1 MGVIMILHK
10 ISASLIIGS
19 VLTLGFSFNAFAAVK
34 GTIKGSDINV
44 RSDKSTSSEKIDVL
58 NNGDNIEI
66 LAKDGDWYKISF
78 DNVNGAYVSSE
89 FVNITEAQGQ
99 VNDNDVNVRSKASTS
114 SDTVAKVNKGD
125 TVTVTAQDGSW
136 YQIRRGNGD
145 TAYVSKSYVTGEL
158 LSEVPT
164 FSGGEEIA
172 SQTYAI
178 VTGSSLRLRDSA
190 STDGGI
196 ITTLSLDEVLDVL
209 EVNGDWVKVK
219 TDAGQTGYVSSEF
232 VAVRTGEKPSRS
244 ASSKGDSIVA
254 YAKQFLGT
262 PYSWAGTNLNS
273 GVDCSGFVYAVM
285 KNFGISLNRSS
296 ASMASNGVYVDRANL
311 QAGDLVFF
319 DTTNATNQ
327 GYISHVGIYMGDGNI
342 IHSSSGK
349 QWGVTINSLSEPYY
363 NTKYVTARS
372 VLR

>member
-1 MGVIMILHK
+1 M
-10 ISASLIIGS
+10 
-19 VLTLGFSFNAFAAVK
+19 
-34 GTIKGSDINV
+34 
-44 RSDKSTSSEKIDVL
+44 
-58 NNGDNIEI
+58 
-66 LAKDGDWYKISF
+66 
-78 DNVNGAYVSSE
+78 
-89 FVNITEAQGQ
+89 
-99 VNDNDVNVRSKASTS
+99 
-114 SDTVAKVNKGD
+114 
-125 TVTVTAQDGSW
+125 
-136 YQIRRGNGD
+136 
-145 TAYVSKSYVTGEL
+145 
-158 LSEVPT
+158 
-164 FSGGEEIA
+164 
-172 SQTYAI
+172 
-178 VTGSSLRLRDSA
+178 RLRDSA

-273 GVDCSGFVYAVM
+273 G
-285 KNFGISLNRSS
+285 S

-363 NTKYVTARS
+363 NTKYVTARR